1 MKNIFRKIV
10 VFILLLG
17 FATPTTVAIA
27 APAPV
32 AQAAA
37 QDKKKAAAQKAAEK
51 KKKEQV
57 KAKAA
62 KQKEQAKKQAEA
74 NKRKAAAAKANEKKR
89 AVAQKEA
96 ERQNQERAKAAAERE
111 KETARKQAA
120 QEKAAQEKA
129 EQEQKQ
135 KEAYFKQQAELANPK
150 TEVISLINLSGK
162 VGYAAMMD
170 KMTTNYSNVRH
181 LGQLDSDYP
190 YQSLTGGPGAGLSAT
205 YELQYGAFRFETGLD
220 FTWLNSR
227 SDYGFTLARGNTYS
241 DDYTTSRQ
249 TYLYTTDDLREVR
262 NVGYLGL
269 PIMFG
274 AQFSRYYF
282 MVGAK
287 VGYGLFGTYTQ
298 KGRYDIT
305 VNDEDLLEPYGLGI
319 YDVPAASNH
328 KLQMKQPS
336 VSICAEV
343 GLDLDEWL
351 QAQPAKKKKR
361 VKAGER
367 LPFGKEYIHYKVSAF
382 AEYGVLNTNSP
393 SGKLPLAFE
402 QGKAT
407 ATDANSMLSLSGTK
421 LNNLFVG
428 LKFTVQFEIPG
439 KTPRPLPAPAS
450 YAEISLLDA
459 ANEQPIATSTIE
471 IINQKNGKTALKEK
485 SAAKGALR
493 QRVNVGDYTITA
505 KAQDYYTEDISFSVI
520 EPGSTV
526 PVSIRLRHK
535 PVFRVHVI
543 NAESGEAIPA
553 AVQIYERSTSEAGYT
568 LTTDSASGAARTM
581 LDENKQYTLHI
592 EQIGY
597 EPYDATIANIGDSMH
612 IALTPVK
619 KGEVFVMKN
628 MFFATNK
635 TRILSSSEES
645 LEALYMFLERNPEVR
660 IRIMGHTDNVGKE
673 AANQRLSEG
682 RAEAISR
689 DLIKRG
695 IAPERIETIGYGESK
710 PIDTNDTE
718 EGRQN
723 NRRVEIEIL

>member
-1 MKNIFRKIV
+1 MKHILRTIF
-10 VFILLLG
+10 VFFLLIG
-17 FATPTTVAIA
+17 FTAPISVTVA
-27 APAPV
+27 APV
-32 AQAAA
+32 PATQTAA

-51 KKKEQV
+51 KKKEQA

-74 NKRKAAAAKANEKKR
+74 NKRKAAAAKANEKKK
-89 AVAQKEA
+89 AAAQKEA
-96 ERQNQERAKAAAERE
+96 EQQAEERAKAAAERE
-111 KETARKQAA
+111 REAASKQEA
-120 QEKAAQEKA
+120 QQKAAQAKA
-129 EQEQKQ
+129 QQEQEQ

-170 KMTTNYSNVRH
+170 KMTDNLSNVNRP
-181 LGQLDSDYP
+181 GQLSSTYP

-227 SDYGFTLARGNTYS
+227 SDYAFTLTRGNTYS
-241 DDYTTSRQ
+241 DNHTTSRQ
-249 TYLYTTDDLREVR
+249 LYSYTTDDLREVR

-287 VGYGLFGTYTQ
+287 VGYGLFGTYSQ

-305 VNDEDLLEPYGLGI
+305 VQDEDLLEPYGLGI
-319 YDVPAASNH
+319 YDVPAASDR
-328 KLQMKQPS
+328 KLQFKQPS

-402 QGKAT
+402 QGNAQ
-407 ATDANSMLSLSGTK
+407 ATDANSMLALSDTK

-459 ANEQPIATSTIE
+459 DSEQAIATSTVE

-493 QRVNVGDYTITA
+493 QRVNVGDYTLTA
-505 KAQDYYTEDISFSVI
+505 KAQDYYTEDVTFSIV
-520 EPGSTV
+520 EPGTTV
-526 PVSIRLRHK
+526 PVTIRLRHK

-543 NAESGEAIPA
+543 NAESGEAVPA
-553 AVQIYERSTSEAGYT
+553 TVQIHEQNVAENAHT
-568 LTTDSASGAARTM
+568 LATDSASGAARTM
-581 LDENKQYTLHI
+581 LDESKQYTLHI

-597 EPYDATIANIGDSMH
+597 EPYDATIASVGDSMH
-612 IALTPVK
+612 IALTPIK

-660 IRIMGHTDNVGKE
+660 IRIMGHTDNVGKD

-682 RAEAISR
+682 RAEAISQ

-718 EGRQN
+718 VGRQN

>member
-1 MKNIFRKIV
+1 MKHTLRTIF
-10 VFILLLG
+10 VFFLLIG
-17 FATPTTVAIA
+17 FTAPISVTVA
-27 APAPV
+27 APV
-32 AQAAA
+32 PATQTAA

-51 KKKEQV
+51 KKKEQA

-74 NKRKAAAAKANEKKR
+74 NKRKAAAAKANEKKK
-89 AVAQKEA
+89 AAAQKEA
-96 ERQNQERAKAAAERE
+96 EQQAEERAKAAAERE
-111 KETARKQAA
+111 REAARKQEA
-120 QEKAAQEKA
+120 QQKAAQAKA
-129 EQEQKQ
+129 QQEQEQ

-150 TEVISLINLSGK
+150 TEIISLINLSGK

-170 KMTTNYSNVRH
+170 KMTDNLSNVNRP
-181 LGQLDSDYP
+181 GQLSSTYP

-227 SDYGFTLARGNTYS
+227 SDYAFTLTRGNTYS
-241 DDYTTSRQ
+241 DNHTTSRQ
-249 TYLYTTDDLREVR
+249 LYSYTTDDLCEVR

-287 VGYGLFGTYTQ
+287 VGYGLFGTYSQ

-305 VNDEDLLEPYGLGI
+305 VQDEDLLEPYGLGI
-319 YDVPAASNH
+319 YDVPAASDR
-328 KLQMKQPS
+328 KLQFKQPS

-351 QAQPAKKKKR
+351 QSQPAKKKKR

-402 QGKAT
+402 QGKAQ
-407 ATDANSMLSLSGTK
+407 ATDANSMLALSGTK

-459 ANEQPIATSTIE
+459 DSEQAIATSTVE

-493 QRVNVGDYTITA
+493 QRVNVGDYTLTA
-505 KAQDYYTEDISFSVI
+505 KAQDYYTEDVTFSIV
-520 EPGSTV
+520 EPGTTV
-526 PVSIRLRHK
+526 PVTIRLRHK

-543 NAESGEAIPA
+543 NAESGEAVPA
-553 AVQIYERSTSEAGYT
+553 TVQIHEQNIAENAHT
-568 LTTDSASGAARTM
+568 LATDSASGAARTM
-581 LDENKQYTLHI
+581 LDESKQYTLHI

-597 EPYDATIANIGDSMH
+597 EPYDATIASVGDSMH

-635 TRILSSSEES
+635 TRILPSSEES

-660 IRIMGHTDNVGKE
+660 IRIMGHTDNVGKD

-682 RAEAISR
+682 RAEAISH

>member
-1 MKNIFRKIV
+1 MKHILRTIL
-10 VFILLLG
+10 VFFLLLG
-17 FATPTTVAIA
+17 FTTPYTIATATA
-27 APAPV
+27 APV
-32 AQAAA
+32 AQSAA

-51 KKKEQV
+51 KKKEQA

-74 NKRKAAAAKANEKKR
+74 NKRKAAAAKANEKKKE
-89 AVAQKEA
+89 AAQKEA
-96 ERQNQERAKAAAERE
+96 ERQAEERAKATAERE
-111 KETARKQAA
+111 REAARKQEA
-120 QEKAAQEKA
+120 QQKAAQAKA
-129 EQEQKQ
+129 QQEQEQ

-170 KMTTNYSNVRH
+170 KMTNNLSNVNRP
-181 LGQLDSDYP
+181 GQLESTYP

-227 SDYGFTLARGNTYS
+227 SDYAFTLTRGNTYS

-249 TYLYTTDDLREVR
+249 LYSYTTDDLREVR

-287 VGYGLFGTYTQ
+287 VGYGLFGTFSQ

-305 VNDEDLLEPYGLGI
+305 VEDEELLEPYGLGI
-319 YDVPAASNH
+319 YDVPAASDH
-328 KLQMKQPS
+328 KLQFKQPS
-336 VSICAEV
+336 VSVCAEV

-393 SGKLPLAFE
+393 SGKLPLAFA
-402 QGKAT
+402 QGNAQ
-407 ATDANSMLSLSGTK
+407 ATDAHSMLALSGTK

-459 ANEQPIATSTIE
+459 ANEQPIASSTVE

-493 QRVNVGDYTITA
+493 QRVNVGDYTLTA
-505 KAQDYYTEDISFSVI
+505 KAQDYYTEYIAFSIV
-520 EPGSTV
+520 EPGTTV

-543 NAESGEAIPA
+543 NAENGEAVPA
-553 AVQIYERSTSEAGYT
+553 TVQIHERNITEASYA
-568 LTTDSASGAARTM
+568 LSTDSASGTARTM
-581 LDENKQYTLHI
+581 LDESKQYTLHI

-597 EPYDATIANIGDSMH
+597 EPYDATIASVGDSMH
-612 IALTPVK
+612 IALTPIK

-660 IRIMGHTDNVGKE
+660 IRIMGHTDNVGKD

-682 RAEAISR
+682 RAEAIR
-689 DLIKRG
+689 HDLVKRG
-695 IAPERIETIGYGESK
+695 IASERIETIGYGESR